1 VICYFGD
8 KNKVM
13 TYDITSN
20 TWDLKTY
27 YGAYEFNY
35 YAAAVAL
42 PDGSALITGGGSS
55 NSVYHY
61 KNKTIYLK
69 EPMMQIRKEHSAVC
83 INNFVYAIGG
93 YDGMANSFLKQ
104 CERYCIQTDVWE
116 ECTNMNVPRCA
127 FSATVVNN
135 RYIYI
140 FGGYD
145 GTQRLGSIEKYNPE
159 LNTWTEIRANL
170 QFPLSNCACFS
181 PERNKVVVLGG
192 GFSSGFSLSVEK
204 LDVETES
211 WVSLPMMTEGR
222 DLRNK
227 VTYFNGNAYCVGGY
241 SFKAE
246 MINLAR
252 EMWIQLPNYLVSDNL
267 DSWSSA
273 LTYRLVEKRESESIS
288 RASSINIP
296 ANN

>member
-1 VICYFGD
+1 
-8 KNKVM
+8 
-13 TYDITSN
+13 
-20 TWDLKTY
+20 
-27 YGAYEFNY
+27 
-35 YAAAVAL
+35 
-42 PDGSALITGGGSS
+42 
-55 NSVYHY
+55 
-61 KNKTIYLK
+61 
-69 EPMMQIRKEHSAVC
+69 
-83 INNFVYAIGG
+83 
-93 YDGMANSFLKQ
+93 
-104 CERYCIQTDVWE
+104 
-116 ECTNMNVPRCA
+116 MNVPRCA

-159 LNTWTEIRANL
+159 LNIWLEIRASL

-181 PERNKVVVLGG
+181 PERNKVIVLGG

-204 LDVETES
+204 LDIETET

-252 EMWIQLPNYLVSDNL
+252 EM
-267 DSWSSA
+267 
-273 LTYRLVEKRESESIS
+273 
-288 RASSINIP
+288 
-296 ANN
+296 